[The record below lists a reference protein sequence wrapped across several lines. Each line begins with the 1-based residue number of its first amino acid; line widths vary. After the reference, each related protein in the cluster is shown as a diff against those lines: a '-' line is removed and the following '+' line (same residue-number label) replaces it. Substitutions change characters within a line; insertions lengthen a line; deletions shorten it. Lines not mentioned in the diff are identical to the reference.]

1 MGSLVASTHT
11 TDPTGFF
18 NNTSGVFNFDA
29 PAGQNNMVTNL
40 GRITSNSGGDIV
52 LLGHRARNSGSI
64 QTNGGSVALGG
75 PAPSRCGNGPLSL
88 SANTSSLFADAQNT
102 ATGTIQANGG
112 QALLMA
118 RDSRPASPL
127 QVVVNNAG
135 LIEAG
140 TLQARQGR
148 IVLDGGSGMVLA
160 GGRMSASALAL
171 TETAV
176 RYRSEADT

>member
-1 MGSLVASTHT
+1 
-11 TDPTGFF
+11 
-18 NNTSGVFNFDA
+18 
-29 PAGQNNMVTNL
+29 
-40 GRITSNSGGDIV
+40 
-52 LLGHRARNSGSI
+52 
-64 QTNGGSVALGG
+64 
-75 PAPSRCGNGPLSL
+75 
-88 SANTSSLFADAQNT
+88 
-102 ATGTIQANGG
+102 
-112 QALLMA
+112 MA